1 MCKRCF
7 FHAKAYFYGDKKC
20 SILKKLLLTLTVFL
34 FLTVAANAQ
43 KLSAKADFECQGRPL
58 TEFLDKA
65 EPVAGVRFFY
75 KDNWVNS
82 ITIPTATSGKEI
94 KWVID
99 KAIAAY
105 GLTYIVFQERNV
117 IFIPQGLT
125 VDNDKLIEGMVGY
138 VKVIGNLLEKGRYK
152 ENKVEGIIREGK
164 TETPIAGAVIQDKKH
179 HLATTSDAN
188 GHYELMLPAGQTDIE
203 VSFVGLE
210 TETIKIDVL
219 SPGKLDVEL
228 MEASITI
235 EGVTVTATGGR
246 GQVNRTQMGVEALD
260 MQTIKK
266 LPVLMGEADI
276 VRSMTLMP
284 GVQTAGEMSTG
295 FNVRG
300 GNVDQNL
307 VLLNEAP
314 VYNTSHMFGM
324 FSTFLPNA
332 ISGVELYKSSQP
344 ASYGNRISSVMDISL
359 KKADA
364 KKFQGNAGIGILN
377 SQLYIESP
385 INSKC
390 SFFFGG
396 RTSYSNWIMHKIN
409 NVNIKNSEAKFY
421 DVIAKFDFLLTTKQ
435 RVEVFG
441 YQGNDF
447 FNYNNIN
454 KFDYSSKIIGLN
466 YRWTPLPQVQFK
478 LSAAYSDYMSN
489 LAEIGQES
497 LGRNIKTGINHLRGK
512 AEFAVDLF
520 THNLN
525 AGFEVNKL
533 NINPGEKTP
542 FNNTSS
548 VATEKVDNE
557 HGLELAGFVSDN
569 YTLTDKLSL
578 LAGIR
583 YSWFSKQGEC
593 TENIYYDSLPLNS
606 ASLSG
611 TIDYASGK
619 NVRPYQGIEP
629 RIGLRYKINNSN
641 SIKVS
646 YSNTRQY
653 QQLISCNKSAMP
665 SDYWKMADS
674 HIKPMICNQM
684 SAGYF
689 ATFLN
694 DQIDFSAE
702 IYYKTIVNQLDYKNG
717 AVLTMNKAVEQDLL
731 AGEAHSYGIELMVR
745 KNTGK
750 MTGWISYTL
759 SKTEMQVDGA
769 FEEERINNGQRYYA
783 NTHHLH
789 DLSVTS
795 SYQITRRW
803 FASASFVLTSGRPAT
818 YPEYSYDMRGMQIV
832 SYSERNKYRL
842 PAYHRLDFSATY
854 DGFLNKKKRIH
865 PTLTFAVYNAYGHKN
880 IYSVFYKKDTPSELN
895 NNHAYGLYKLSIIGV
910 PIPSVTLNLKF

>member
-1 MCKRCF
+1 M
-7 FHAKAYFYGDKKC
+7 
-20 SILKKLLLTLTVFL
+20 KKLLLTLTVLL
-34 FLTVAANAQ
+34 FLTAAANAQ

-105 GLTYIVFQERNV
+105 GLTYIIFQERNV

-235 EGVTVTATGGR
+235 EGVTVTATGGK

-377 SQLYIESP
+377 SNIFIEAP
-385 INSKC
+385 IKKFC
-390 SFFFGG
+390 SFYVGG
-396 RTSYSNWIMHKIN
+396 RATYSNWILHKSH
-409 NVNIKNSEAKFY
+409 NVNIKNSSTNFH
-421 DVIAKFDFLLTTKQ
+421 DLIAKIDFNLGRNHKLDI
-435 RVEVFG
+435 FG
-441 YQGNDF
+441 YESADY

-454 KFDYSSKIIGLN
+454 KFDYSSMIGGMN
-466 YRWTPLPQVQFK
+466 YRWLITHALQFK
-478 LSAAYSDYMSN
+478 ISAAYSDYKST
-489 LAEIGQES
+489 LSDLTQES
-497 LGRNIKTGINHLRGK
+497 LASNVATGINHIRGK
-512 AEFAVDLF
+512 AEILLDHIN
-520 THNLN
+520 HNLHF
-525 AGFEVNKL
+525 GFEANRL
-533 NINPGEKTP
+533 IINPGVLSAYNEK
-542 FNNTSS
+542 SS
-548 VATEKVDNE
+548 VEPKELDKEKCI
-557 HGLELAGFVSDN
+557 ELAGFITDN
-569 YTLTDKLSL
+569 YAVNDNLSL
-578 LAGIR
+578 LLGIR
-583 YSWFSKQGEC
+583 YSWFSKIGSC
-593 TENIYYDSLPLNS
+593 TENTYNDSLPLNQNNI
-606 ASLSG
+606 SG
-611 TIDYASGK
+611 YVSYSDGELVQPYSGL
-619 NVRPYQGIEP
+619 EP
-629 RIGLRYKINNSN
+629 RIGMRYKLSSTT
-641 SIKVS
+641 SIKAS
-646 YSNTRQY
+646 YGYTRQY
-653 QQLISCNKSAMP
+653 QQLISESTSAMP
-665 SDYWKMADS
+665 SDYWKMSDS
-674 HIKPMICNQM
+674 HIKPMKCQQV
-684 SAGYF
+684 SVGYF
-689 ATFLN
+689 TTIIGDIL
-694 DQIDFSAE
+694 DLSAE
-702 IYYKTIVNQLDYKNG
+702 IYYKTIDNQLDYKNG
-717 AVLTMNKAVEQDLL
+717 AVMSMNKAVEQQVLPGK
-731 AGEAHSYGIELMVR
+731 ARSYGLELMV
-745 KNTGK
+745 KKSVGDL
-750 MTGWISYTL
+750 TGWVSYTL
-759 SKTEMQVDGA
+759 SNTEMRVDGW
-769 FEEERINNGQRYYA
+769 FDEEKINNGRYYKA
-783 NTHHLH
+783 ATHHLH
-789 DLSVTS
+789 DLSVTT

-803 FASASFVLTSGRPAT
+803 TASANFILTSGRPAT
-818 YPEYSYDMRGMQIV
+818 YPEYKYPIFGMEV
-832 SYSERNKYRL
+832 VTFSDRNKYHL
-842 PAYHRLDFSATY
+842 PAYHRLDLSATY
-854 DGFLNKKKRIH
+854 DGFMNKKKKIH
-865 PTLTFAVYNAYGHKN
+865 PTLTFALYNAYGHKN
-880 IYSVFYKKDTPSELN
+880 IYSVYYKKDKPSAEN
-895 NNHAYGLYKLSIIGV
+895 KYNAYGLYKLAIIGV
-910 PIPSVTLNLKF
+910 PIPSITLNLRF

>member
-1 MCKRCF
+1 M
-7 FHAKAYFYGDKKC
+7 
-20 SILKKLLLTLTVFL
+20 KKLLLTLTVLL
-34 FLTVAANAQ
+34 FLTAAANAQ

-82 ITIPTATSGKEI
+82 ITIPTSTSGKEI

-105 GLTYIVFQERNV
+105 GLTYIIFQERNV

-246 GQVNRTQMGVEALD
+246 WQVNRTQMGVEALD

-377 SQLYIESP
+377 SNIFIEAP
-385 INSKC
+385 IKKFC
-390 SFFFGG
+390 SFYVGG
-396 RTSYSNWIMHKIN
+396 RATYSNWILHKSH
-409 NVNIKNSEAKFY
+409 NVNIKNSSTNFH
-421 DVIAKFDFLLTTKQ
+421 DLIAKIDFNLGRNHKLDI
-435 RVEVFG
+435 FG
-441 YQGNDF
+441 YESADY

-454 KFDYSSKIIGLN
+454 KFDYSSMIGGMN
-466 YRWTPLPQVQFK
+466 YRWLITHALQFK
-478 LSAAYSDYMSN
+478 FSAAYSDYKST
-489 LAEIGQES
+489 LSDLTQES
-497 LGRNIKTGINHLRGK
+497 LASNVATGINHIRGK
-512 AEFAVDLF
+512 AEILLDHIN
-520 THNLN
+520 HNLHF
-525 AGFEVNKL
+525 GFEANRL
-533 NINPGEKTP
+533 IINPGVLSAYNEK
-542 FNNTSS
+542 SS
-548 VATEKVDNE
+548 VEPKELDKEK
-557 HGLELAGFVSDN
+557 GIELAGFITDN
-569 YTLTDKLSL
+569 YAVNDNLSL
-578 LAGIR
+578 LLGIR
-583 YSWFSKQGEC
+583 YSWFSKIGSC
-593 TENIYYDSLPLNS
+593 TENTYNDSMPLNQNNI
-606 ASLSG
+606 SG
-611 TIDYASGK
+611 YVSYSDGELVQPYSGL
-619 NVRPYQGIEP
+619 EP
-629 RIGLRYKINNSN
+629 RIGMRYKLSSTT
-641 SIKVS
+641 SIKAS
-646 YSNTRQY
+646 YGYTRQY
-653 QQLISCNKSAMP
+653 QQLISESTSAMP
-665 SDYWKMADS
+665 SDYWKMSDS
-674 HIKPMICNQM
+674 HIKPMKCQQV
-684 SAGYF
+684 SVGYF
-689 ATFLN
+689 TTIIGDIL
-694 DQIDFSAE
+694 DLSAE
-702 IYYKTIVNQLDYKNG
+702 IYYKTIDNQLDYKNG
-717 AVLTMNKAVEQDLL
+717 AVMSMNKAVEQQVLPGK
-731 AGEAHSYGIELMVR
+731 ARSYGLELMV
-745 KNTGK
+745 KKSVGDL
-750 MTGWISYTL
+750 TGWVSYTL
-759 SKTEMQVDGA
+759 SNTEMRVDGR
-769 FEEERINNGQRYYA
+769 FDEEKINNGRYYKA
-783 NTHHLH
+783 ATHHLH
-789 DLSVTS
+789 DLSVTT

-803 FASASFVLTSGRPAT
+803 TASANFILTSGRPAT
-818 YPEYSYDMRGMQIV
+818 YPEYKYPIFGMEV
-832 SYSERNKYRL
+832 VTFSDRNKYHL
-842 PAYHRLDFSATY
+842 PAYHRLDLSATY
-854 DGFLNKKKRIH
+854 DGFMNKKKKIH
-865 PTLTFAVYNAYGHKN
+865 PTLTFALYNAYGHKN
-880 IYSVFYKKDTPSELN
+880 IYSVYYKKDKPSEEN
-895 NNHAYGLYKLSIIGV
+895 KYNAYGLYKLAIIGV
-910 PIPSVTLNLKF
+910 PIPSITLNLRF